1 MFRIINRDQAVVA
14 NLLCGL
20 LLKMVLVS
28 ALSLESVILQLAS
41 EKKISENRKEFLRY
55 VFHEVRVPLSTITM
69 GISILKDD
77 ITEAQK
83 DVITMMDSAAGH
95 MSDTLSDVLSM
106 SKIEDGDL
114 TLVLKPFKLQ
124 GLLDFVV
131 SATTTKA
138 QEKGVRLL
146 RDESR
151 AALPPEPLYLI
162 GDEAKL
168 KRVLLTFLANAI
180 NFSHPGSDVVLSVKN
195 AQKCSFV
202 ASVSSSFA
210 ASVSGKRQHPRH
222 GVGAGGIG
230 VGAVR
235 RIRVSP
241 RPVTRNRWSQD
252 LKNLSMSNIRQ
263 KMSDLGTKTP
273 TRPLLITI
281 CVTDKGTGVP
291 RDVQDKLFHA
301 FAQIRPHDKEGDGRG
316 SGLGLVVAKRIITL
330 HGGDIVFESE
340 LGRGSTFGLCIPFLT
355 TDRAYM
361 SGRFPALESLASSIK
376 SVAVNALYHP
386 HQLRSSSS
394 KTAIRGESPSKMNRK
409 IDELDSC
416 VRRKINSIVPLVS
429 SSHMNDSM
437 SVSVKVAREK
447 ETLMTERDLRAI
459 EVGEFVQIRS
469 VTGQLMYGQLVRTQ
483 GIPSSLLSTAHLST
497 HSIPASGS
505 ESSFQERRLRFLL
518 VDDTASNCKMLKML
532 LNRKGI
538 ESDIAN
544 NGLEAVNVYKVPC
557 TDTGARRAAVYDV
570 IFMDHTM
577 PIMNGVDATRAI
589 RSLGFTGLIIGLTG
603 NALDDDVA
611 SFIHAGAD
619 CVTLK
624 PFRSEHLTLLLGF
637 IAEFGC
643 ESNPRIRN
651 VMKIRPGKL

>member
-1 MFRIINRDQAVVA
+1 MSYFLIF
-14 NLLCGL
+14 
-20 LLKMVLVS
+20 
-28 ALSLESVILQLAS
+28 LSI
-41 EKKISENRKEFLRY
+41 
-55 VFHEVRVPLSTITM
+55 
-69 GISILKDD
+69 
-77 ITEAQK
+77 
-83 DVITMMDSAAGH
+83 DS
-95 MSDTLSDVLSM
+95 
-106 SKIEDGDL
+106 
-114 TLVLKPFKLQ
+114 
-124 GLLDFVV
+124 
-131 SATTTKA
+131 
-138 QEKGVRLL
+138 
-146 RDESR
+146 
-151 AALPPEPLYLI
+151 
-162 GDEAKL
+162 
-168 KRVLLTFLANAI
+168 
-180 NFSHPGSDVVLSVKN
+180 
-195 AQKCSFV
+195 
-202 ASVSSSFA
+202 
-210 ASVSGKRQHPRH
+210 
-222 GVGAGGIG
+222 
-230 VGAVR
+230 
-235 RIRVSP
+235 
-241 RPVTRNRWSQD
+241 
-252 LKNLSMSNIRQ
+252 
-263 KMSDLGTKTP
+263 GTKTP
-273 TRPLLITI
+273 TRPLLLTI
-281 CVTDKGTGVP
+281 SVTDKGTGVP

-301 FAQIRPHDKEGDGRG
+301 FAQIRPHDKESDGRG

-340 LGRGSTFGLCIPFLT
+340 QGRGSTFGLCIPFLT

-361 SGRFPALESLASSIK
+361 SGRFPGLESLASSIK

-394 KTAIRGESPSKMNRK
+394 KTILRGGESNTMNRK

-429 SSHMNDSM
+429 SSHVNESM
-437 SVSVKVAREK
+437 SVSVKVDKDR
-447 ETLMTERDLRAI
+447 ETLMTERDLKAI

-469 VTGQLMYGQLVRTQ
+469 VTGQLMYGQLVRTR
-483 GIPSSLLSTAHLST
+483 GIPSSIVSTAHLSSQ
-497 HSIPASGS
+497 SIHAPS
-505 ESSFQERRLRFLL
+505 ENSFQERRLQFLL

-538 ESDIAN
+538 ECDIAN

-557 TDTGARRAAVYDV
+557 TDTGARRSAVYDV

-643 ESNPRIRN
+643 ESNTKIRN